1 MKLIAGLGN
10 PGRYYAHNRHN
21 IGFMC
26 LSHLARTQDIRLDRK
41 QGNARTGIGKIAG
54 HEVVL
59 ARPQTGMNLSG
70 DAISRLVNRYRMPG
84 DDLIIIH
91 DDLDLPLWK
100 IRIRYGGRSAG
111 HKGINS
117 VINHLGN
124 TDFYRIK
131 VGIGRPDMTNLSAR
145 EKDAVVVNYVLSD
158 FSPEE
163 RNIISGV
170 IPQVSE
176 AIICLLDQGLTAA
189 MNRYN

>member
-91 DDLDLPLWK
+91 DDLDLPLGK

>member
-91 DDLDLPLWK
+91 DDLDLPLGK

-117 VINHLGN
+117 VINHLGS